1 VPEEVH
7 IHVHVHTGGTSEEHT
22 QILDAVQELTEGV
35 ASMAA
40 DLSGLTN
47 EVSEQ
52 ETTVAGAVALIN
64 GFGAQLDELLQQ
76 AEEGRVDV
84 AAISALKDRLDAS
97 TNSLAEA
104 VTANTPESPEEPP
117 VEEPPVEEPP
127 VEEPPV
133 DEEPA
138 PPVEGNVNP

>member
-1 VPEEVH
+1 
-7 IHVHVHTGGTSEEHT
+7 
-22 QILDAVQELTEGV
+22 
-35 ASMAA
+35 MAA

-64 GFGAQLDELLQQ
+64 GFGAQLDELIAQ
-76 AEEGRVDV
+76 AEAGRVDV
-84 AAISALKDRLDAS
+84 AAVEELKGRLDAS
-97 TNSLAEA
+97 TQSLADA

-117 VEEPPVEEPP
+117 VDPEEPPVEP
-127 VEEPPV
+127 VEPPV
-133 DEEPA
+133 DPEEPA

>member
-1 VPEEVH
+1 MPEEVH

-84 AAISALKDRLDAS
+84 AAISALKDRLDSS

-104 VTANTPESPEEPP
+104 VAANTPESPEPTPAPEEPAP
-117 VEEPPVEEPP
+117 VEEPPA
-127 VEEPPV
+127 PPV

-138 PPVEGNVNP
+138 PVEGNVNP